1 MVKIYIDPGHG
12 GNDPGAVANGL
23 REKDLTLKIGLYARD
38 YLLNNYSGVQVK
50 MSRTSDTTKSLS
62 ARTKEANNWNADAYV
77 SIHIN
82 AGGGTGFESYVYP
95 GVGSSTKN
103 LQNDVHGEVMKVFSG
118 FRDRGKKQENY
129 HVLRES
135 KMKAVLT
142 ENGFIDTKKDAEFLK
157 SESNLKKIGEAHAVG
172 IAKHFNLKEK
182 SSSPSNPKEN
192 TSTGTYTVKPG
203 DTLWGISRK
212 YGVTV
217 AELKSLNGLKSDLII
232 SGQKLKV
239 TGNASSTPKTFK
251 VGQKVNV
258 KKSALKYATGQNIP
272 SWVKGKTYTI
282 QQVKSDR
289 VLLKEIVSWVYK
301 KDLE

>member
-1 MVKIYIDPGHG
+1 MVRIFIDPGHG
-12 GNDPGAVANGL
+12 GTDPGAVANGL
-23 REKDLTLKIGLYARD
+23 KEKDLTLKIAKYARD
-38 YLLNNYSGVQVK
+38 FLLNNYSGVQVK

-172 IAKHFNLKEK
+172 IAKHFNLKKK
-182 SSSPSNPKEN
+182 SSSPSKPKEN

-203 DTLWGISRK
+203 DTLWGISQK
-212 YGVTV
+212 YGVTIEQIKE
-217 AELKSLNGLKSDLII
+217 ANGLTSDTIYV
-232 SGQKLKV
+232 GQKLIIPIGGCDV
-239 TGNASSTPKTFK
+239 REFK
-251 VGQKVNV
+251 VGDKV
-258 KKSALKYATGQNIP
+258 KIKSSATHYATGQTIP
-272 SWVKGKTYTI
+272 NWVKGQTYTI

-289 VLLKEIVSWVYK
+289 VLLKEIISWVYK

>member
-1 MVKIYIDPGHG
+1 MVRIFIDPGHG

-23 REKDLTLKIGLYARD
+23 KEKDLTLKIAKYARD
-38 YLLNNYSGVQVK
+38 FLLNNYSGVQVK

-203 DTLWGISRK
+203 DTLWGISQK
-212 YGVTV
+212 YGVTIEQIKE
-217 AELKSLNGLKSDLII
+217 ANGLTSDTIYVDQKLII
-232 SGQKLKV
+232 PIGGSDV
-239 TGNASSTPKTFK
+239 REFK
-251 VGQKVNV
+251 VGDKV
-258 KKSALKYATGQNIP
+258 KIKSSATHYATGQTIP
-272 SWVKGKTYTI
+272 NWVKGQTYTI

-289 VLLKEIVSWVYK
+289 VLLKEIISWVYK